1 MPIGRSIAVAVSAII
16 AAIVLI
22 GVGGGFE
29 RTDPG
34 QVAVVRDG
42 GPLDDSGVR
51 QVIPPDSG
59 LTWVGLWS
67 SVHSYPSQQ
76 RIYTITTDAKRAS
89 SSGVDEVNVPSS
101 DGVNLGIE
109 GTLYFTLNL
118 DQEALKRFDD
128 RYGTRT
134 YLGQDG
140 ESRYAWDGDE
150 GWNGF
155 FIQSV
160 RPVIYNALRSQIGA
174 LRCAELLSSCS
185 LVQTNA
191 QTNSD
196 KQDVPAAIDSNA
208 SITRAQ
214 NGINQLLERDLE
226 QLLGGRFFTGL
237 RFTLVRV
244 TLPAE
249 IQAAVN
255 KTQVAQAGI
264 AEAKAKASQ
273 ADVEAEAKIRQ
284 AEADAKASVAL
295 AKGEAEA
302 NKELQ
307 ESYRKCRACV
317 EIDKLNALPDGIT
330 VYAPGNSDLVV
341 PAK

>member
-1 MPIGRSIAVAVSAII
+1 MRLGKSIIAVVFAVAAVAVL
-16 AAIVLI
+16 IV
-22 GVGGGFE
+22 VGGGFK

-42 GPLDDSGVR
+42 GPLDDTGIR

-67 SVHSYPSQQ
+67 SLHSYPAQQ

-89 SSGVDEVNVPSS
+89 SSGVDEVTVPSA

-118 DQEALKRFDD
+118 DQEMLKRFDD

-150 GWNGF
+150 GWNAF

-160 RPVIYNALRSQIGA
+160 RPVVYNALRTQIGA
-174 LRCAELLSSCS
+174 ADCADLLSSCS
-185 LVQTNA
+185 LVQTSN
-191 QTNSD
+191 D
-196 KQDVPAAIDSNA
+196 KADPAAVDSNA

-244 TLPAE
+244 TLPSE

-255 KTQVAQAGI
+255 SAQVAQAGI

-273 ADVEAEAKIRQ
+273 ADVEAETKIRQ

-295 AKGEAEA
+295 ASGRAEA
-302 NKELQ
+302 NKKLQ

-317 EIDKLNALPDGIT
+317 EIDKLKALPEGIT
-330 VYAPGNSDLVV
+330 VYAPGDSDVVV
-341 PAK
+341 PSR

>member
-1 MPIGRSIAVAVSAII
+1 MPIGRSVAVAVFAVI
-16 AAIVLI
+16 AVIVLI
-22 GVGGGFE
+22 SVGGGFE
-29 RTDPG
+29 RTEPG

-42 GPLDDSGVR
+42 GPLDDSGIR

-67 SVHSYPSQQ
+67 SVHSYPAQQ

-89 SSGVDEVNVPSS
+89 SSGVDEVTVPSS

-118 DQEALKRFDD
+118 DQEMLKRFDD

-140 ESRYAWDGDE
+140 ELRSAWDGDE
-150 GWNGF
+150 GWNAF

-174 LRCAELLSSCS
+174 AECVELLSSCS
-185 LVQTNA
+185 LVQTTSNKK
-191 QTNSD
+191 TL
-196 KQDVPAAIDSNA
+196 PAVIDSNA
-208 SITRAQ
+208 SIIRAQ

-244 TLPAE
+244 TLPPE

-264 AEAKAKASQ
+264 AEAEAKASQ

-302 NKELQ
+302 NKQLQ

-330 VYAPGNSDLVV
+330 VYAPGNSDVVV

>member
-1 MPIGRSIAVAVSAII
+1 MPIGKSVAAVVFAVIAV
-16 AAIVLI
+16 IVLI
-22 GVGGGFE
+22 SVGGGFA
-29 RTDPG
+29 RTEPG

-42 GPLDDSGVR
+42 GPLDDSGIR

-67 SVHSYPSQQ
+67 SVHSYPAQQ

-89 SSGVDEVNVPSS
+89 SSGVDEVTVPSS

-118 DQEALKRFDD
+118 DQEMLKRFDD

-140 ESRYAWDGDE
+140 ESRSAWDGDE
-150 GWNGF
+150 GWNAF

-174 LRCAELLSSCS
+174 AECAELLSSCS
-185 LVQTNA
+185 LVQTTSNKKA
-191 QTNSD
+191 L
-196 KQDVPAAIDSNA
+196 PAVIDSNA
-208 SITRAQ
+208 SIIRAQ
-214 NGINQLLERDLE
+214 NGINQILERDLE

-244 TLPAE
+244 TLPSE

-302 NKELQ
+302 NKQLQ

-317 EIDKLNALPDGIT
+317 EIDKLNALPEGIT
-330 VYAPGNSDLVV
+330 VYAPGNSDIVV

>member
-1 MPIGRSIAVAVSAII
+1 MPIGRIIIAVVFAVAGL
-16 AAIVLI
+16 AVLI
-22 GVGGGFE
+22 SVVGGFA
-29 RTDPG
+29 RTEPG

-42 GPLDDSGVR
+42 GPLDDTGIR
-51 QVIPPDSG
+51 QVISPNSG

-67 SVHSYPSQQ
+67 SLHAYPAQQ

-89 SSGVDEVNVPSS
+89 SSGVDEVTLPSA

-140 ESRYAWDGDE
+140 ESHYAWDGDE
-150 GWNGF
+150 GWNAF

-160 RPVIYNALRSQIGA
+160 RPVVYNALRTQIGA
-174 LRCAELLSSCS
+174 ADCADLLSSCS
-185 LVQTNA
+185 LVQTSNTKA
-191 QTNSD
+191 D
-196 KQDVPAAIDSNA
+196 PADIDSNA
-208 SITRAQ
+208 SIIQAQ

-244 TLPAE
+244 TLPSE
-249 IQAAVN
+249 IQSAVN
-255 KTQVAQAGI
+255 SAQVAQAGI

-273 ADVEAEAKIRQ
+273 ADVEAETKIRQ

-295 AKGEAEA
+295 ATGKAKA
-302 NKELQ
+302 NKKLQ

-317 EIDKLNALPDGIT
+317 EIDKLKALPEGIT
-330 VYAPGNSDLVV
+330 VYAPGNSDVV
-341 PAK
+341 IPSR

>member
-1 MPIGRSIAVAVSAII
+1 MSIGKSVAAVVFAVIAVI
-16 AAIVLI
+16 ALI
-22 GVGGGFE
+22 SVGGGFE
-29 RTDPG
+29 RTEPG

-42 GPLDDSGVR
+42 GPLDDSGIR

-89 SSGVDEVNVPSS
+89 ASGVDEVTVPSS

-118 DQEALKRFDD
+118 DQEMLKRFDD

-150 GWNGF
+150 GWNAF

-174 LRCAELLSSCS
+174 AECAELLSSCS
-185 LVQTNA
+185 LVQTTSNKKA
-191 QTNSD
+191 APA
-196 KQDVPAAIDSNA
+196 VPAVIDSNA

-244 TLPAE
+244 TLPPE

-264 AEAKAKASQ
+264 AEAAARASQ
-273 ADVEAEAKIRQ
+273 ADVEAESKIRQ

-295 AKGEAEA
+295 AKGEAKA

>member
-1 MPIGRSIAVAVSAII
+1 MRTVTTVTTVATVV
-16 AAIVLI
+16 AAIVAATVLI
-22 GVGGGFE
+22 GVAGGFE
-29 RTDPG
+29 RTDSG

-42 GPLDDSGVR
+42 GPLDDTGIR
-51 QVIPPDSG
+51 QVIPPGSG

-67 SVHSYPSQQ
+67 SLHPYPSQQ
-76 RIYTITTDAKRAS
+76 RIYTITTDARRAS
-89 SSGVDEVNVPSS
+89 SSGVDVVTVPSA

-118 DQEALKRFDD
+118 DTETLKRFDD

-134 YLGQDG
+134 YLGHDG
-140 ESRYAWDGDE
+140 ETRYAWDGDE

-160 RPVIYNALRSQIGA
+160 RPVVYNALRTQIGA
-174 LRCAELLSSCS
+174 ARCADLLSSCS
-185 LVQTNA
+185 LVQT
-191 QTNSD
+191 SD
-196 KQDVPAAIDSNA
+196 GRAAPARTDSNA
-208 SITRAQ
+208 SITRAED
-214 NGINQLLERDLE
+214 GINRLLERDLE
-226 QLLGGRFFTGL
+226 RLLGGRFFTGL

-244 TLPAE
+244 TLPSE

-264 AEAKAKASQ
+264 AEAEARASQ

-284 AEADAKASVAL
+284 AEADAKAAVAT
-295 AKGEAEA
+295 ARGEAEA
-302 NKELQ
+302 NKKLQ
-307 ESYRKCRACV
+307 ESYRTCRACV

-330 VYAPGNSDLVV
+330 VYAPGRPDMVV
-341 PAK
+341 TSR

>member
-1 MPIGRSIAVAVSAII
+1 MPIGRSIAAAVFAII
-16 AAIVLI
+16 AVIALI

-89 SSGVDEVNVPSS
+89 ASGVDEVTVPSS

-150 GWNGF
+150 GWNAF

-174 LRCAELLSSCS
+174 LKCAELLSSCS
-185 LVQTNA
+185 LVQT
-191 QTNSD
+191 TSD
-196 KQDVPAAIDSNA
+196 KQATSAVIDSNA

-244 TLPAE
+244 TLPPE

-255 KTQVAQAGI
+255 STQVAQAGI

-302 NKELQ
+302 NRALQ

-317 EIDKLNALPDGIT
+317 EIDKLNALPEGIT
-330 VYAPGNSDLVV
+330 VYAPGNSDVVV